1 MSLLSD
7 ELWLIANKPKS
18 FAKGSKSI
26 IRSSFTNI
34 CVVSTLKFTFYRTFK
49 NIVKNFKVQKY
60 IFAKERCIKQM
71 NDIQEWQQTENKI
84 NSFSG
89 FSL

>member
-1 MSLLSD
+1 M
-7 ELWLIANKPKS
+7 
-18 FAKGSKSI
+18 
-26 IRSSFTNI
+26 
-34 CVVSTLKFTFYRTFK
+34 STLKFTFYRTFK
-49 NIVKNFKVQKY
+49 NIVKNLMVQKY

-71 NDIQEWQQTENKI
+71 NDIQEWQQAENKI